1 MSENRNKM
9 DYTKV
14 SSKRWECISATVVRS
29 DARAVVLTMDAADM
43 AVILDLESK
52 ALDEGLPEGQDRDLL
67 VGACTFDLEHGPV
80 VVLTQGERV
89 SSLRAGPTRRDVLI
103 RVVEVGSGPGV
114 VRLRWR
120 IRSCRPAPVA
130 EPEAAEQEAT
140 DAEAEAA
147 ARAEAEAEAAREQ
160 ALESIRDVL
169 ETAGK
174 LRDRLEL
181 TGAEADR
188 EAPVEAEEWLGAR
201 RPADHSDERS

>member
-1 MSENRNKM
+1 M

-14 SSKRWECISATVVRS
+14 SSKRWECISATVVKS

-43 AVILDLESK
+43 AVILDLETK
-52 ALDEGLPEGQDRDLL
+52 ALDEGLPEGQDRELL
-67 VGACTFDLEHGPV
+67 VGACTFDPEHGPV
-80 VVLTQGERV
+80 VVLAQGERV

-103 RVVEVGSGPGV
+103 RVVEAGSGPGV

-120 IRSCRPAPVA
+120 VRSCRPAPVA
-130 EPEAAEQEAT
+130 EPEAAEP
-140 DAEAEAA
+140 EAEAA
-147 ARAEAEAEAAREQ
+147 ARAEAEAEAAREH

-188 EAPVEAEEWLGAR
+188 EAPREAEEWLGAR
-201 RPADHSDERS
+201 RPADHSDEQS